1 MVFLIYKEKYFLN
14 MNILRY
20 GEYITEKAAFQ
31 MLLESK
37 AVFSQKMINMLNRM
51 KSNKVAKAILGF
63 QSKDVEG
70 IAQNYIDITDSKEDF
85 SFTPDRKVQ
94 QLVKGR
100 PEHYNVINSGRY
112 LTHSDRNNKI
122 FERLGYDKTGRD
134 CWAPD
139 TGTILKILAETQSV
153 TGKTYCMVEEVIEGS
168 GAAEA
173 EPRIGVI
180 NKAALELDSDELK
193 AIWSTSRN
201 PVKVGRF
208 ARAFLTAAKVEFA
221 DKDIEEFV
229 NAYKATFDFAQNAL
243 AQFDI
248 VKGSDIIH
256 WYWVDQYQSG
266 GGTLNNSCMA
276 EADSDWLAI
285 YSDNKQVSLVI
296 LYDDNGT
303 VAEGKYTSKKIK
315 GRAVLWE
322 CKVNGQDA
330 MFLDRIYTS
339 QDSDVELFK
348 QYAEKNGWWYKKSQT
363 MSPDEK
369 LTNGSQD
376 LSRPTIVCKVDDANP
391 SGCYPYM
398 DTMCFINIDDDLVG
412 NSVEAVD
419 SYEEYSDRYDEY
431 DGPIRCARTT
441 DGEWYSPDNF

>member
-1 MVFLIYKEKYFLN
+1 

-20 GEYITEKAAFQ
+20 GEYITEKAAFE

-37 AVFSQKMINMLNRM
+37 AVFSAKLINLLNRM
-51 KSNKVAKAILGF
+51 KGNKVAKSILSF
-63 QSKDVEG
+63 QSKDVDG
-70 IAQNYIDITDSKEDF
+70 LAQNYVDVTDSKEDF
-85 SFTPDRKVQ
+85 TFTPDRKVQ
-94 QLVKGR
+94 QLIAGR
-100 PEHYNVINSGRY
+100 PEVYKVINSGRY

-122 FERLGYDKTGRD
+122 FERLGYDKTGRAN
-134 CWAPD
+134 WAPD
-139 TGTILKILAETQSV
+139 TGTLLKILAETQSV
-153 TGKTYCMVEEVIEGS
+153 TGNTYCMVEEVLEEGS
-168 GAAEA
+168 G

-180 NKAALELDSDELK
+180 NKAAMEIDSDELK
-193 AIWSTSRN
+193 AIWKTSRN

-208 ARAFLTAAKVEFA
+208 ARAFLTAAKVEFT
-221 DKDIEEFV
+221 DRDIEEFV
-229 NAYKATFDFAQNAL
+229 NQYKATFDFAQNAL

-248 VKGSDIIH
+248 VKGKDIIH

-285 YSDNKQVSLVI
+285 YAKNKQVSLVV

-303 VAEGKYTSKKIK
+303 VNDGKYTSTKIK
-315 GRAVLWE
+315 GRAILWE
-322 CKVNGQDA
+322 CSVNGQDG

-339 QDSDVELFK
+339 HDSDVELFK

-376 LSRPTIVCKVDDANP
+376 LSRPKIVCKVDDADP
-391 SGCYPYM
+391 TGCYPYM
-398 DTMCFINIDDDLVG
+398 DTMCFININDNLVG
-412 NSVEAVD
+412 NSVDAVD
-419 SYEEYSDRYDEY
+419 PEGDYSGSYDEY

-441 DGEWYSPDNF
+441 DGEWYSPDNY

>member
-1 MVFLIYKEKYFLN
+1 

-20 GEYITEKAAFQ
+20 GEYITEKAAFD

-37 AVFSQKMINMLNRM
+37 AVFSAKLINLLNRM
-51 KSNKVAKAILGF
+51 KSNKVAKSILGF
-63 QSKDVEG
+63 QSKDVDG
-70 IAQNYIDITDSKEDF
+70 LAQNYVDVTDSKEDF
-85 SFTPDRKVQ
+85 TFTPDRKVQ
-94 QLVKGR
+94 QLIAGR
-100 PEHYNVINSGRY
+100 PEVYKVVNSGRY

-122 FERLGYDKTGRD
+122 FERLGYDKTGREN
-134 CWAPD
+134 WAPE
-139 TGTILKILAETQSV
+139 TGVLLKILAETQSV
-153 TGKTYCMVEEVIEGS
+153 TGNTYCMVEEVLEEGS
-168 GAAEA
+168 G

-180 NKAALELDSDELK
+180 NKAAIEIDNDELK
-193 AIWSTSRN
+193 AIWKTSRN

-208 ARAFLTAAKVEFA
+208 ARAFLTAAKVEFS

-229 NAYKATFDFAQNAL
+229 NQYKATFDFAQNAL

-248 VKGSDIIH
+248 VKGNDIIH

-285 YSDNKQVSLVI
+285 YAKNKQVSLVI

-303 VAEGKYTSKKIK
+303 VTDGKYTSKKIK
-315 GRAVLWE
+315 GRAILWE
-322 CKVNGQDA
+322 CKVNGQDG

-339 QDSDVELFK
+339 HDSDVELFK

-376 LSRPTIVCKVDDANP
+376 ISRPSIVCKVDDANP

-398 DTMCFINIDDDLVG
+398 DTMCFINMNGDLVG
-412 NSVEAVD
+412 NSVDAVD
-419 SYEEYSDRYDEY
+419 PEGQYSSSYDEY

-441 DGEWYSPDNF
+441 DGEWYSPDNY

>member
-1 MVFLIYKEKYFLN
+1 

-20 GEYITEKAAFQ
+20 GEYITEKAAFE

-37 AVFSQKMINMLNRM
+37 AVFSAKLINLLNRM
-51 KSNKVAKAILGF
+51 KGNKVAKSILSF
-63 QSKDVEG
+63 QSKDVDG
-70 IAQNYIDITDSKEDF
+70 LAQNYVDVTDSKEDF
-85 SFTPDRKVQ
+85 TFTPDRKVQ
-94 QLVKGR
+94 QLIAGR
-100 PEHYNVINSGRY
+100 PEVYKVINSGRY

-122 FERLGYDKTGRD
+122 FERLGYDKTGRAN
-134 CWAPD
+134 WAPD
-139 TGTILKILAETQSV
+139 TGTLLKILAETQSV
-153 TGKTYCMVEEVIEGS
+153 TGNTYCMVEEVLEEGS
-168 GAAEA
+168 GD
-173 EPRIGVI
+173 PRIGVI
-180 NKAALELDSDELK
+180 NKAAMEIDSDELK
-193 AIWSTSRN
+193 AIWKTSRN

-208 ARAFLTAAKVEFA
+208 ARAFLTAAKVEFT
-221 DKDIEEFV
+221 DRDIEEFV
-229 NAYKATFDFAQNAL
+229 NQYKATFDFAQNAL

-248 VKGSDIIH
+248 VKGKDIIH

-285 YSDNKQVSLVI
+285 YAKNKQVSLVV

-303 VAEGKYTSKKIK
+303 VNDGKYTSTKIK
-315 GRAVLWE
+315 GRAILWE
-322 CKVNGQDA
+322 CSVNGQDG

-339 QDSDVELFK
+339 HDSDVELFK

-376 LSRPTIVCKVDDANP
+376 LSRPKIVCKVDDADP
-391 SGCYPYM
+391 TGCYPYM
-398 DTMCFINIDDDLVG
+398 DTMCFINTSDNLVG
-412 NSVEAVD
+412 NSVDAVD
-419 SYEEYSDRYDEY
+419 PEGQYSDSYDEY

-441 DGEWYSPDNF
+441 DGEWYSPDNY

>member
-1 MVFLIYKEKYFLN
+1 

-37 AVFSQKMINMLNRM
+37 AVFSTKLINLLNRM
-51 KSNKVAKAILGF
+51 KSNKVAKAILSF
-63 QSKDVEG
+63 QSKDVDG
-70 IAQNYIDITDSKEDF
+70 LAQNYVDVTDSKEDF
-85 SFTPDRKVQ
+85 TFTPDRKVQ
-94 QLVKGR
+94 QLIAGR
-100 PEHYNVINSGRY
+100 PEVYKVINSGRY

-134 CWAPD
+134 NWAPE

-153 TGKTYCMVEEVIEGS
+153 TGNTYCMVEEVLEEGP
-168 GAAEA
+168 G

-180 NKAALELDSDELK
+180 NKAAIELDSDELK
-193 AIWSTSRN
+193 AIWKTSRN

-208 ARAFLTAAKVEFA
+208 ARAFLTAAKVEFS
-221 DKDIEEFV
+221 DRDIEEFV
-229 NAYKATFDFAQNAL
+229 NQYKATFDFAQNVL

-248 VKGSDIIH
+248 VKGKDIIH

-285 YSDNKQVSLVI
+285 YAKNKQVSLVV

-303 VAEGKYTSKKIK
+303 VNDGKYTSTKIK
-315 GRAVLWE
+315 GRAILWE
-322 CKVNGQDA
+322 CKVNGQDG

-339 QDSDVELFK
+339 HDSDVELFK

-376 LSRPTIVCKVDDANP
+376 VSRPNIVCKVDDADP
-391 SGCYPYM
+391 TRCYPYM
-398 DTMCFINIDDDLVG
+398 DTMCFINTSDNLVG
-412 NSVEAVD
+412 NSVDAVD
-419 SYEEYSDRYDEY
+419 PEGQYSDSYDEY

-441 DGEWYSPDNF
+441 DGEWYSADNY

>member
-1 MVFLIYKEKYFLN
+1 

-37 AVFSQKMINMLNRM
+37 AVFSPKLVNLLNRM
-51 KSNKVAKAILGF
+51 KSNKVASSILSF

-70 IAQNYIDITDSKEDF
+70 IAQNYVDVTDSKDDF

-94 QLVKGR
+94 QLIAGR
-100 PEHYNVINSGRY
+100 PEHYKVINSGRY

-122 FERLGYDKTGRD
+122 FERLGYDKTVRPN
-134 CWAPD
+134 WAPD
-139 TGTILKILAETQSV
+139 TGTILKVLAETQSV
-153 TGKTYCMVEEVIEGS
+153 SGNTYCMVEEVVDS
-168 GAAEA
+168 GEQ
-173 EPRIGVI
+173 RIGVI
-180 NKAALELDSDELK
+180 NKAAIELDNDELA
-193 AIWSTSRN
+193 AIWKTSRN

-208 ARAFLTAAKVEFA
+208 ARAFLSAAKVEFN
-221 DKDIEEFV
+221 DKDIEDFV
-229 NAYKATFDFAQNAL
+229 NQYKATFDFAQNAL

-248 VKGSDIIH
+248 IKGNDIIH

-276 EADSDWLAI
+276 EADSEWLYI
-285 YSDNKQVSLVI
+285 YSKNKEVSLVI

-303 VAEGKYTSKKIK
+303 VTDGKYTSKKIK
-315 GRAVLWE
+315 GRAILWE
-322 CKVNGQDA
+322 CKVNGQDG

-348 QYAEKNGWWYKKSQT
+348 QFAEKNGWFYKKHQT

-369 LTNGSQD
+369 LTNGTQD
-376 LSRPTIVCKVDDANP
+376 ISRPNIVCKVSDANP
-391 SGCYPYM
+391 SGYYPYM
-398 DTMCFINIDDDLVG
+398 DTMCFINLNGDLVG
-412 NSVEAVD
+412 NSVDAVD
-419 SYEEYSDRYDEY
+419 PDGEYSDSYDDY

-441 DGEWYSPDNF
+441 DGEWYSPDNY

>member
-1 MVFLIYKEKYFLN
+1 

-37 AVFSQKMINMLNRM
+37 AVFSPKLVNLLNRM
-51 KSNKVAKAILGF
+51 KGNKVASSILSF

-70 IAQNYIDITDSKEDF
+70 IAQNYVDVTDSKDDF

-94 QLVKGR
+94 QLIAGR
-100 PEHYNVINSGRY
+100 PEHYKVINSGRY

-122 FERLGYDKTGRD
+122 FERLGYDKTVRPN
-134 CWAPD
+134 WAPD
-139 TGTILKILAETQSV
+139 TGTILKVLAETQSV
-153 TGKTYCMVEEVIEGS
+153 SGNTYCMVEEVVDS
-168 GAAEA
+168 G

-180 NKAALELDSDELK
+180 NKAAIELDNDELA
-193 AIWSTSRN
+193 AIWKTSRN

-208 ARAFLTAAKVEFA
+208 ARAFLSAAKVEFN
-221 DKDIEEFV
+221 DKDIEDFV
-229 NAYKATFDFAQNAL
+229 NQYKATFDFAQNAL

-248 VKGSDIIH
+248 IKGNDIIH

-276 EADSDWLAI
+276 EADSEWLYI
-285 YSDNKQVSLVI
+285 YSKNKEVSLVI

-303 VAEGKYTSKKIK
+303 VTDGKYTSKKIK
-315 GRAVLWE
+315 GRAILWE
-322 CKVNGQDA
+322 CKVNGQDG

-348 QYAEKNGWWYKKSQT
+348 QFAEKNGWFYKKHQT

-369 LTNGSQD
+369 LTNGTQD
-376 LSRPTIVCKVDDANP
+376 ISRPNIVCKVSDANP
-391 SGCYPYM
+391 SGYYPYM
-398 DTMCFINIDDDLVG
+398 DTMCFINLNGDLVG
-412 NSVEAVD
+412 NSVDAVD
-419 SYEEYSDRYDEY
+419 PDGEYSDSYDDY

-441 DGEWYSPDNF
+441 DGEWYSPDNY

>member
-1 MVFLIYKEKYFLN
+1 

-20 GEYITEKAAFQ
+20 GEYITEKAAFE

-37 AVFSQKMINMLNRM
+37 AVFSAKLINLLNRM
-51 KSNKVAKAILGF
+51 KGNKVAKSILSF
-63 QSKDVEG
+63 QSKDVDG
-70 IAQNYIDITDSKEDF
+70 LAQNYVDVTDSKEDF
-85 SFTPDRKVQ
+85 TFTPDRKVQ
-94 QLVKGR
+94 QLIAGR
-100 PEHYNVINSGRY
+100 PEVYKVINSGRY

-122 FERLGYDKTGRD
+122 FERLGYDKTGRAN
-134 CWAPD
+134 WAPD
-139 TGTILKILAETQSV
+139 TGTLLKILAETQSV
-153 TGKTYCMVEEVIEGS
+153 TGNTYCMVEEVLEEGS
-168 GAAEA
+168 G

-180 NKAALELDSDELK
+180 NKAAMEIDSDELK
-193 AIWSTSRN
+193 AIWKTSRN

-208 ARAFLTAAKVEFA
+208 ARAFLTAAKVEFT
-221 DKDIEEFV
+221 DRDIEEFV
-229 NAYKATFDFAQNAL
+229 NQYKATFDFAQNAL

-248 VKGSDIIH
+248 VKGKDIIH

-285 YSDNKQVSLVI
+285 YAKNKQVSLVV

-303 VAEGKYTSKKIK
+303 VNDGKYTSTKIK
-315 GRAVLWE
+315 GRAILWE
-322 CKVNGQDA
+322 CSVNGQDG

-339 QDSDVELFK
+339 HDSDVELFK

-376 LSRPTIVCKVDDANP
+376 LSRPKIVCKVDDADP
-391 SGCYPYM
+391 TGCYPYM
-398 DTMCFINIDDDLVG
+398 DTMCFINTSDNLVG
-412 NSVEAVD
+412 NSVDAVD
-419 SYEEYSDRYDEY
+419 PEGQYSDSYDEY

-441 DGEWYSPDNF
+441 DGEWYSPDNY

>member
-1 MVFLIYKEKYFLN
+1 

-20 GEYITEKAAFQ
+20 GEYITEKSAYH

-37 AVFSQKMINMLNRM
+37 AVFSPKLINMLNRM

-63 QSKDVEG
+63 QSKDVDG
-70 IAQNYIDITDSKEDF
+70 IAQNYVDVTDSKEDF

-94 QLVKGR
+94 QMIAGR
-100 PEHYNVINSGRY
+100 PELYRVVNSGRY

-122 FERLGYDKTGRD
+122 FERLGYDKAGRD
-134 CWAPD
+134 CWAPE
-139 TGTILKILAETQSV
+139 TGTLLKILAETQSV
-153 TGKTYCMVEEVIEGS
+153 TGNTYCMVEEVLEEGY
-168 GAAEA
+168 GRD
-173 EPRIGVI
+173 PRIGVI
-180 NKAALELDSDELK
+180 NKAAIELDSDELK
-193 AIWSTSRN
+193 AIWKTSRN

-208 ARAFLTAAKVEFA
+208 ARAFLTAAKVEFN
-221 DKDIEEFV
+221 DRDIEEFV
-229 NAYKATFDFAQNAL
+229 NQYKATFDFAQNVL

-248 VKGSDIIH
+248 VKGNDIIH

-276 EADSDWLAI
+276 EADSDWLEI
-285 YSDNKQVSLVI
+285 YSKNKQVSLVV

-303 VAEGKYTSKKIK
+303 VSDGKYTSKKIK
-315 GRAVLWE
+315 GRAILWE
-322 CKVNGQDA
+322 CKVNGQDS

-339 QDSDVELFK
+339 HDSDVELFK
-348 QYAEKNGWWYKKSQT
+348 QFAEKNGWWYKKSQS

-376 LSRPTIVCKVDDANP
+376 ISRPSIVCKVDDANP

-398 DTMCFINIDDDLVG
+398 DTMCFINIEDDLVG
-412 NSVEAVD
+412 NSPEAVD
-419 SYEEYSDRYDEY
+419 SDGEYSDRYDEY
-431 DGPIRCARTT
+431 EGPIRCARTT
-441 DGEWYSPDNF
+441 DGEWYSPDNY